1 MGTIA
6 LGLGFAIP
14 SPINT
19 KNMYRFVANSMLIF
33 VVTLPSGLVK
43 SVEFERCSNNAY
55 SYLTDNKQVAD
66 CIRKHP
72 LTKAG
77 RIIDESQPEEEQ
89 VQQHEEEQMKDDNAL
104 RFENIT
110 KAKNYL
116 AKTFG
121 VDTRKLKSPQSVKD
135 EAKKNGVEMDF

>member
-1 MGTIA
+1 
-6 LGLGFAIP
+6 
-14 SPINT
+14 
-19 KNMYRFVANSMLIF
+19 MYRFVANSMLIF
-33 VVTLPSGLVK
+33 VVTLPSGLIK

-55 SYLTDNKQVAD
+55 SYPTDNKPVAD

-77 RIIDESQPEEEQ
+77 RIIDESQPEDVQ
-89 VQQHEEEQMKDDNAL
+89 VQKHEEEHVTNENAL
-104 RFENIT
+104 HFENIT

>member
-77 RIIDESQPEEEQ
+77 RIIDESQPEEVQ
-89 VQQHEEEQMKDDNAL
+89 VQKHEEEHVTNENAL
-104 RFENIT
+104 HFENIT

>member
-1 MGTIA
+1 
-6 LGLGFAIP
+6 
-14 SPINT
+14 
-19 KNMYRFVANSMLIF
+19 MYRFVANSMLIF

-77 RIIDESQPEEEQ
+77 RIIDESQPEEVQ
-89 VQQHEEEQMKDDNAL
+89 VQKHEEEHVTNENAL
-104 RFENIT
+104 HFENIT

-135 EAKKNGVEMDF
+135 EAKKNRVEIDF

>member
-1 MGTIA
+1 
-6 LGLGFAIP
+6 
-14 SPINT
+14 
-19 KNMYRFVANSMLIF
+19 MYRFVANSMLIF
-33 VVTLPSGLVK
+33 VVTLPNGLIK

-77 RIIDESQPEEEQ
+77 RIIDESQPEEVQ
-89 VQQHEEEQMKDDNAL
+89 VQKHEEEHVTNENAL
-104 RFENIT
+104 HFENIT

-135 EAKKNGVEMDF
+135 EAKKNGVKMDF

>member
-1 MGTIA
+1 
-6 LGLGFAIP
+6 
-14 SPINT
+14 
-19 KNMYRFVANSMLIF
+19 MYRFVANSMLIF

-77 RIIDESQPEEEQ
+77 RIIDESQPEEVQ
-89 VQQHEEEQMKDDNAL
+89 VQKHEEEHVTNENAL
-104 RFENIT
+104 HFENIT

>member
-1 MGTIA
+1 
-6 LGLGFAIP
+6 
-14 SPINT
+14 
-19 KNMYRFVANSMLIF
+19 MYRFVANSMLIF

-77 RIIDESQPEEEQ
+77 RIIDESQPEEVQ
-89 VQQHEEEQMKDDNAL
+89 VQKHEEEHVKNENAL
-104 RFENIT
+104 HFENIT